1 MFIFNNLN
9 LYTVI
14 LCKYSHSIDKV
25 ILPLHLHIKI
35 KKDDEN

>member
-1 MFIFNNLN
+1 MFIINNLN

-14 LCKYSHSIDKV
+14 QFKFGHSSDKV